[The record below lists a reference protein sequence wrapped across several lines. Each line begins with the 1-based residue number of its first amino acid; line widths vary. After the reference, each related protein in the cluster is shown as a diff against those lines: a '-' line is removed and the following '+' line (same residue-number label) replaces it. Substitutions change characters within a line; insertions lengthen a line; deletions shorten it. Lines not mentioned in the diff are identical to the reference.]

1 MELNTELSND
11 DDADDA
17 DDADDDDDEAG
28 EEDEAEA
35 GEEDD
40 VLLFALQRVR
50 RPRPPAIMMTSRWC
64 GNVVVVFDTEDRCRI
79 TDAPNPVRAMD
90 KE

>member
-11 DDADDA
+11 AAAD
-17 DDADDDDDEAG
+17 DDDDDEA
-28 EEDEAEA
+28 EAEA
-35 GEEDD
+35 EDD
-40 VLLFALQRVR
+40 VLLFELQRVR

-64 GNVVVVFDTEDRCRI
+64 GNVVVVFDTEDRRRI

>member
-11 DDADDA
+11 ADA
-17 DDADDDDDEAG
+17 ADDDDDEAG
-28 EEDEAEA
+28 EEEEAEAEA
-35 GEEDD
+35 GEEVDD
-40 VLLFALQRVR
+40 VLLFSLQRVR

-64 GNVVVVFDTEDRCRI
+64 GNVVVVFDTEDRRI

>member
-11 DDADDA
+11 AA
-17 DDADDDDDEAG
+17 AAA
-28 EEDEAEA
+28 DEAEA
-35 GEEDD
+35 EEEAGEVDD

-64 GNVVVVFDTEDRCRI
+64 
-79 TDAPNPVRAMD
+79 
-90 KE
+90 